1 VAANPV
7 AAMTELL
14 DNIFWHA
21 LTGPQAKFAAG
32 AGDAR
37 RYAVGFS
44 PIVGFA
50 NAERPN
56 FDALAPYCTSDDHF
70 YCDGWS
76 GPVPTGWNVDSES
89 TMFKMVWDATIPA
102 ADEAP
107 EAIPIVTA
115 HLPQVLALATL
126 TRPGPFG
133 PRTIELGEYF
143 GCFDGERLMA
153 MAGERSCAG
162 DLHEIS
168 GVCTHPDYQGRGLAR
183 RLMVKLIRRQM
194 QRGKTPF
201 LHVMRDNLGAR
212 QLYERM
218 GFRNYRESVVRVVSP
233 I

>member
-1 VAANPV
+1 
-7 AAMTELL
+7 MSDLL

-21 LTGPQAKFAAG
+21 LTGPQAKFATG

-50 NAERPN
+50 DVERPN
-56 FDALAPYCTSDDHF
+56 FDALAPYCTPDDHF

-76 GPVPTGWNVDSES
+76 GPVPAGWNIESES
-89 TMFKMVWDATIPA
+89 TMFKMVWDATMPPT
-102 ADEAP
+102 DEAP
-107 EAIPIVTA
+107 DAIPIASA